1 MNDNSPHATVRSE
14 LHKFKRGKEEKPEC
28 MSHTNAQQE
37 SGNYDRSLCASQI
50 LVSVSDYCCCL
61 TLPWTTFSSL
71 LLWFTSPCCGAEW
84 ELPDAYIVPKT
95 YLHRCICIFM
105 HMLYIFQIYKGMR
118 TCTKM
123 WNCLTH
129 SISYTVSFTPLPIT
143 FFYLQR
149 WLKGSS
155 KVC

>member
-71 LLWFTSPCCGAEW
+71 LLWFTSPCCSAEW

-105 HMLYIFQIYKGMR
+105 HMLYIQYFRFIKECGHAQRCEIVLHTPFLIQYPSLPSPSLSFTYKGD
-118 TCTKM
+118 
-123 WNCLTH
+123 
-129 SISYTVSFTPLPIT
+129 
-143 FFYLQR
+143 
-149 WLKGSS
+149 
-155 KVC
+155 